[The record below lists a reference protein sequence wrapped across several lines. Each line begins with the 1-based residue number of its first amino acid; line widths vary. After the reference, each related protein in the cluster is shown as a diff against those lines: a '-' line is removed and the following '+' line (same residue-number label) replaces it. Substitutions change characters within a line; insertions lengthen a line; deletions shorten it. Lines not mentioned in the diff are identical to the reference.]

1 MFKHWMLL
9 DFLFPSISN
18 EKHEGHI
25 LELASKSYSTDQVN
39 LFKTLN
45 TAFYKSNSIC
55 NSRLS
60 TLLSTNQAQSAI
72 YDFCLLEIR

>member
-25 LELASKSYSTDQVN
+25 SELASKSYSTDQVN

-45 TAFYKSNSIC
+45 TAFYKSNAIC
-55 NSRLS
+55 NS
-60 TLLSTNQAQSAI
+60 
-72 YDFCLLEIR
+72 